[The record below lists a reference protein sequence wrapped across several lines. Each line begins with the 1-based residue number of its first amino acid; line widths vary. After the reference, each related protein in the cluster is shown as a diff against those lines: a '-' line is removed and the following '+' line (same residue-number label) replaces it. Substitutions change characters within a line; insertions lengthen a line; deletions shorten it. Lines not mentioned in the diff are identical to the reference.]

1 MSKLEFHRNG
11 KVLHDKVIIGQI
23 DKTDNGWHVS
33 DVRPISERRCYCYK
47 SKGSAL
53 YHFMSFE
60 SWGNYSKHGSMSN
73 RVVRKNTE
81 LRQRFALT

>member
-11 KVLHDKVIIGQI
+11 KVMHDKVIIGQI
-23 DKTDNGWHVS
+23 DKTDDGWHVS
-33 DVRPISERRCYCYK
+33 D
-47 SKGSAL
+47 
-53 YHFMSFE
+53 
-60 SWGNYSKHGSMSN
+60 HGSTNN